1 VNSGESIDM
10 KRSRL
15 KKGHGM
21 HKQRLKR
28 FVVEWSERKKA
39 VVLAKNEEEA
49 EQKAYDLPDVEV
61 HQESNMIRLEPADR
75 KRK

>member
-1 VNSGESIDM
+1 
-10 KRSRL
+10 
-15 KKGHGM
+15 M
-21 HKQRLKR
+21 HKQRLKK

-61 HQESNMIRLEPADR
+61 HQESNMIRLEPADK
-75 KRK
+75 KRRG

>member
-1 VNSGESIDM
+1 M
-10 KRSRL
+10 RRSRL
-15 KKGHGM
+15 RKGRGM
-21 HKQRLKR
+21 HKQRLKK

-61 HQESNMIRLEPADR
+61 HQESNMIRLEPTDK
-75 KRK
+75 KRRG